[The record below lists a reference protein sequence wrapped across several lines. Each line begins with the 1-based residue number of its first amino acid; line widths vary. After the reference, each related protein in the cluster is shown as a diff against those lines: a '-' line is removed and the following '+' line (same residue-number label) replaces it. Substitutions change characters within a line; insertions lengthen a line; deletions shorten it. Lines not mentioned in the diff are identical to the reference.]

1 MCRSTSAQINSGTS
15 KRKLRIKNKQFKSV
29 HRNRNI
35 YGTTVFYVCRTT
47 RSCQLQILQGEF
59 GRERERERERSEEDK
74 EMGGF
79 DQQVKERTKE
89 LKHIKTAAMKGI
101 KAAGESCKKAWSK
114 VRSSIKR

>member
-1 MCRSTSAQINSGTS
+1 
-15 KRKLRIKNKQFKSV
+15 
-29 HRNRNI
+29 
-35 YGTTVFYVCRTT
+35 
-47 RSCQLQILQGEF
+47 
-59 GRERERERERSEEDK
+59 
-74 EMGGF
+74 MGGF

>member
-1 MCRSTSAQINSGTS
+1 VRS
-15 KRKLRIKNKQFKSV
+15 KRATSQQRRRLPFFSFSPIFLHESASGAEGKEGV
-29 HRNRNI
+29 
-35 YGTTVFYVCRTT
+35 
-47 RSCQLQILQGEF
+47 E
-59 GRERERERERSEEDK
+59 

-89 LKHIKTAAMKGI
+89 LKHLKTAAMKGI